1 MTMTRIAF
9 IFAVVLAPAV
19 AFAQP
24 QGAAQMPPTA
34 VETAHPKLDTV
45 LETVSAVGSLR
56 AAESVV
62 MKPELAGRI
71 ETVHFEEGQRV
82 AKGDVLFTLD
92 ASLVRAEVREWEAT
106 VAMTQREAARAAEL
120 IEKKLTSQ
128 SDVDAKNST
137 NQVNMARLSSAKTR
151 LDKTT
156 IRAPFA
162 GIVGLRLVSPGA
174 YVNIGDPLVT
184 LTQVDP
190 LKLDVRVPE
199 VYLARLAAG
208 QKLSVELDAFPGQSF
223 HGSVAAID
231 PQLDPNGRSV
241 VLRASLGNP
250 DGKLRP
256 GLFARVTLEL
266 GKRENALQIPE
277 QALWPQGEKQMVYVV
292 KDGKAELV
300 EVKIGAR
307 KAGWVEIVSGLT
319 ARDEVITAGQLKI
332 GPGMH
337 VAPVPGAAAGS
348 GGAPAAAH

>member
-1 MTMTRIAF
+1 MSANLIRTSL
-9 IFAVVLAPAV
+9 FAALVAAAPAW
-19 AFAQP
+19 AQP
-24 QGAAQMPPTA
+24 KGGGMPPTA
-34 VETAHPKLDTV
+34 VETAKPKVDAV
-45 LETVSAVGSLR
+45 LESVSAVGSLR

-62 MKPELAGRI
+62 LKPELPGRI
-71 ETVHFEEGQRV
+71 EKIHFEEGQRV
-82 AKGDVLFTLD
+82 AKGDPLFTLD
-92 ASLVRAEVREWEAT
+92 GSLIRAEVKEWEAN
-106 VAMTQREAARAAEL
+106 VAMTEREAARAKEL

-128 SDVDAKNST
+128 SDVDAKISANAV
-137 NQVNMARLSSAKTR
+137 NQARLSSAKTR
-151 LDKTT
+151 LDKTV
-156 IRAPFA
+156 IRAPFS
-162 GIVGLRLVSPGA
+162 GIVGLRQVSPGA
-174 YVNIGDPLVT
+174 YVAIGDPLVT

-199 VYLARLAAG
+199 VYLARVAAG
-208 QKLSVELDAFPGQSF
+208 QKLSAELDAFPGRKF
-223 HGSVAAID
+223 DGSVAAID

-241 VLRASLGNP
+241 VLRASLANP

-319 ARDEVITAGQLKI
+319 PQSEVITAGQLKI
-332 GPGMH
+332 GPGAP
-337 VAPVPGAAAGS
+337 VAPVP
-348 GGAPAAAH
+348 PATAQAH